1 METIIKTYEHHLSI
15 KLIKERIQKE
25 NNDFN
30 IKDASVG
37 QIKQIIKRLNH
48 KKATRPDKIPVK
60 VVKLAACVIDSHLT
74 NIT

>member
-1 METIIKTYEHHLSI
+1 MNIILALNLLRNAFK
-15 KLIKERIQKE
+15 RE